1 MRTIGTKLVTA
12 LACALAPT
20 LPGHAQQAAATNAP
34 AYALPSTRMWEMTSA
49 GGEAYR
55 IFLSFPKGEAPA
67 EGYPV
72 LYVLDGNASFASF
85 AETRRLLE
93 YYKLGNALIVGVGYP
108 GDDAYNP
115 RRTADFLY
123 PVPTPQGVLA
133 PSPRNS
139 ADNNGR
145 DRFLDFLTGALRTEI
160 GKRFRIDPGRQSLF
174 GHSFGGLFALH
185 ALYARPDAFQSI
197 VVASPSL
204 GWNTQEMLREER
216 DFAAGLRSGKT
227 ARMSRVMVVVGAQD
241 ADDDPEPARALASRL
256 DLLSGY
262 GLNSR
267 FVRYEDEIHIT
278 VPARAVTDTL
288 RFVFR

>member
-1 MRTIGTKLVTA
+1 MTIGAKLMAA
-12 LACALAPT
+12 LACAT
-20 LPGHAQQAAATNAP
+20 LPASAQAQPGTPPAP
-34 AYALPSTRMWEMTSA
+34 GYVLPSTQMWEMQSA
-49 GGEAYR
+49 SGEPYR

-67 EGYPV
+67 GGYPV

-93 YYKLGNALIVGVGYP
+93 YYDLGKALIVGVGYP
-108 GDDAYNP
+108 GDEAYHA
-115 RRTADFLY
+115 RRSADFLY
-123 PVPTPQGVLA
+123 PPPA
-133 PSPRNS
+133 PRGSS
-139 ADNNGR
+139 APPPAGPGANGR
-145 DRFLDFLTGALRTEI
+145 DRFLDFLTGALRAEI
-160 GKRFRIDPGRQSLF
+160 GKRFPIDRDRQSLF

-197 VVASPSL
+197 VIASPSL

-216 DFAAGLRSGKT
+216 GFAAGLRSGRIV
-227 ARMSRVMVVVGAQD
+227 RMSRVMVVVGAQD
-241 ADDDPEPARALASRL
+241 SDDDPEPARALASRL

-267 FVRYEDEIHIT
+267 FLRYEDEIHIT
-278 VPARAVTDTL
+278 VPARTVTDTL

>member
-12 LACALAPT
+12 LACVLAPA
-20 LPGHAQQAAATNAP
+20 LPGHARQAAATSTP
-34 AYALPSTRMWEMTSA
+34 AYALPSTQMWEMTSA
-49 GGEAYR
+49 SGEPYR

-67 EGYPV
+67 VGYPV

-93 YYKLGNALIVGVGYP
+93 YYGLGKALIVGVGYP
-108 GDDAYNP
+108 GDEAYHA

-139 ADNNGR
+139 PDDNGR
-145 DRFLDFLTGALRTEI
+145 DRFLDFLTGALRTEV
-160 GKRFRIDPGRQSLF
+160 GKRFRIDPDRQSLF

-185 ALYARPDAFQSI
+185 ALYARPGAFRSI

-227 ARMSRVMVVVGAQD
+227 IRMSRVMVVVGAQD